1 MKKNTENISFR
12 LANKEDTSEILEI
25 YAPYI
30 ENTIVTFEYDIPS
43 LKEFEKRIVRI
54 SEDYPYIV
62 CELEGKIIGYAYAH
76 KNMERAAYGWNV
88 ELSVYIHNKYL
99 RYGIG
104 RKLYSMIIEILKLQN
119 IINVYGRVTSPNENS
134 ERFHENLGF
143 KKLGVFHNT
152 GYKFDRWIDV
162 IWYEKAILPHMI
174 PPGSVK
180 SIKEIDKRVIEK
192 ILKEELY

>member
-12 LANKEDTSEILEI
+12 LVNKKDTAEILEI

-30 ENTIVTFEYDIPS
+30 ENTTVTFEYDVPP
-43 LKEFEKRIVRI
+43 LKEFEKRILEI

-62 CELEGKIIGYAYAH
+62 CELEGRIVGYAYAN

-88 ELSVYIHNKYL
+88 ALSVYIHNEYL

-104 RKLYSMIIEILKLQN
+104 RKLYSMLIEILKLQN
-119 IINVYGRVTSPNENS
+119 IINVYGVVTSPNENS

-143 KKLGVFHNT
+143 KKLGIFHNT

-162 IWYEKAILPHMI
+162 IWYEKAILPYII
-174 PPGSVK
+174 PPVPVK
-180 SIKEIDKRVIEK
+180 SIKEIDKRIIEK
-192 ILKEELY
+192 ILKEEF